1 MSATLALKLAWRDLK
16 ASPNLL
22 WIVVALAL
30 GVATLAAVGTARQAV
45 LEALERDA
53 AVLLG
58 GDVALRTTGAPIPP
72 EERRELVPQEG
83 ARTADVV
90 TVTTILGGPEGEDL
104 TVALKAVD
112 DAYPLYG
119 EVELAP
125 AMPLDRAFAESG
137 IVVAAGVLERLDLA
151 PGDRVTIGDKTF
163 TIRAELQ
170 AEPDRSGGG
179 FQIGPR
185 VFAKLGD
192 VQQAGILRRGS
203 VARYAFRIA
212 LPPETDAEAYAA
224 RLRAE
229 RGDRRWEIQTATA
242 AQPAIQRLVG
252 RLATFLTL
260 AGLAALATGGLGIA
274 LAARTH
280 LAGKLA
286 TMATLRALGGR
297 PRGVVGLY
305 ALQLAGLGAAGV
317 ALGLGLGALAP
328 LLLRFVPTSIL
339 PVTIDEPFAPAAL
352 ITAAAIG
359 ALVLAAS
366 IWLPL
371 AMARRVSPAS
381 LFRGGASADAP
392 ATWPDR
398 LAVAAIGAA
407 LVALVVATAD
417 DARLAAIVIGCFA
430 GGAALLAGL
439 VVLLQRGAGRLAAV
453 APPRLRLPLR
463 EIARPGGETTPTV
476 LALAL
481 GLTLLTVVGQTGRV
495 IDAEI
500 GARLPEQVPSI
511 LFLDIQPDME
521 ARFVETV
528 EGVPEA
534 RLLEMAPYLRA
545 RIVRI
550 DGTPAEEATIA
561 PEVEWTLRRDRAITW
576 SAAPP
581 TDEEMTAGEWWPA
594 DYEGPPLVAVEDET
608 ARGYGVGV
616 GDTLS
621 FNVLGRVVEAEIAA
635 LRPEIDPTS
644 GELIFLFA
652 FSPGLLER
660 APHSFIA
667 TVDVPDA
674 ARPELLDALGDTL
687 PTVTPVRIDEAID
700 AVRNVLERIR
710 AAVFVV
716 TGLTLASGLIVLAA
730 GLTAVRARQRYAAA
744 ILKALG
750 ARRADLTRTF
760 LVEHAATGALA
771 ALAGVLLG
779 AVGGWAIARFAL
791 DLPFVLAGGT
801 VGVIFVLA
809 MALTV
814 GAGMLGLARLVAQP
828 AQPLLRAG

>member
-1 MSATLALKLAWRDLK
+1 MSAALAFRLAWRDLK

-22 WIVVALAL
+22 WIALALAL
-30 GVATLAAVGTARQAV
+30 GVATLAAVGTAREAV

-58 GDVALRTTGAPIPP
+58 GDVALRTTGAPIPDA
-72 EERRELVPQEG
+72 ELAGLIPAE
-83 ARTADVV
+83 ARTAQVV
-90 TVTTILGGPEGEDL
+90 TATTILTGPTGEDL
-104 TVALKAVD
+104 TVALKGVED
-112 DAYPLYG
+112 GYPLYG
-119 EVELAP
+119 EVRLEP
-125 AMPLDRAFAESG
+125 AMPLADA
-137 IVVAAGVLERLDLA
+137 VADTGVAVAPGVLERLGLDR
-151 PGDRVTIGDKTF
+151 GDQVTIGDKSF
-163 TIRAELQ
+163 TVRAVLA

-185 VFAKLGD
+185 VVADLGD
-192 VQQAGILRRGS
+192 VEQAGILRRGN
-203 VARYAFRIA
+203 VARYALRIA
-212 LPPETDAEAYAA
+212 LPPATDAEAYAA
-224 RLRAE
+224 RLRAQ
-229 RGDRRWEIQTATA
+229 RGDARFEVQSAGA
-242 AQPAIQRLVG
+242 AQPTIERLVG

-260 AGLAALATGGLGIA
+260 ASLAALATGGLGIA

-297 PRGVVGLY
+297 PRGVIGLY
-305 ALQLAGLGAAGV
+305 AVQLTGLGAAGV
-317 ALGLGLGALAP
+317 TTGLVLGALAP
-328 LLLRFVPTSIL
+328 LALRFVPTSIL
-339 PVTIDEPFAPAAL
+339 PVTIEHPFAPAAL
-352 ITAAAIG
+352 ATAAAIG

-381 LFRGGASADAP
+381 LFRGGASDDAP
-392 ATWPDR
+392 ATRRDR
-398 LAVAAIGAA
+398 LAVAGLGLA
-407 LVALVVATAD
+407 LVGLVVLTAD
-417 DARLAAIVIGCFA
+417 DARLAAIVIGCVV
-430 GGAALLAGL
+430 GGAALLFAL
-439 VVLLQRGAGRLAAV
+439 VVALQRGAGRLAAV
-453 APPRLRLPLR
+453 APPKLRLPLR

-481 GLTLLTVVGQTGRV
+481 GLALLTVVGQTGRV
-495 IDAEI
+495 INAEI
-500 GARLPEQVPSI
+500 GARLPERVPST
-511 LFLDIQPDME
+511 LFLDIQPGMKE
-521 ARFVETV
+521 RFVDIV
-528 EGVPEA
+528 GGAGDA
-534 RLLEMAPYLRA
+534 RLMEIAPYLRA

-550 DGTPAEEATIA
+550 DGTPVEQAEIA

-581 TDEEMTAGEWWPA
+581 PGEKPTAGAWWPS
-594 DYEGPPLVAVEDET
+594 DYDGPPLVAVEDET

-635 LRPEIDPTS
+635 LRPDIDPAS
-644 GELIFLFA
+644 GELIFLFT

-667 TVDVPDA
+667 SVDVGDA
-674 ARPELLDALGDTL
+674 ARPALLDALGETL
-687 PTVTPVRIDEAID
+687 PTVTPVRIDEAIA
-700 AVRNVLERIR
+700 AVGEVLQRVR
-710 AAVFVV
+710 AAVFAVA
-716 TGLTLASGLIVLAA
+716 GLTLASGLIVLAA

-750 ARRADLTRTF
+750 ARRADLARTF

-779 AVGGWAIARFAL
+779 AGGGWAIARFAL

-801 VGVIFVLA
+801 ILVIFVLA

-814 GAGMLGLARLVAQP
+814 GAGLLGLARLVAQP
-828 AQPLLRAG
+828 AQPLLRAA

>member
-1 MSATLALKLAWRDLK
+1 MSPALALKLAWRDLK

-30 GVATLAAVGTARQAV
+30 GVATLAAVGTAREAV
-45 LEALERDA
+45 LTALERDA
-53 AVLLG
+53 AELLG

-72 EERRELVPQEG
+72 EERDALVPEG
-83 ARTADVV
+83 ARTGDVV
-90 TVTTILGGPEGEDL
+90 TVTTIVTGPAGEDL
-104 TVALKAVD
+104 TVALKGVD
-112 DAYPLYG
+112 GAYPLYG
-119 EVELAP
+119 AVELDP
-125 AMPLDRAFAESG
+125 AMPIEAALAEG
-137 IVVAAGVLERLDLA
+137 GLIVAPGVRDRLDVA
-151 PGDRVTIGDKTF
+151 VGDRITIGEKTF
-163 TIRAELQ
+163 TIRAVLE

-185 VFAKLGD
+185 VLARLGD
-192 VQQAGILRRGS
+192 VEEAGILRRGS

-212 LPPETDAEAYAA
+212 LPAEMDAEAYAA

-229 RGDRRWEIQTATA
+229 RGDARYEIQSASQ
-242 AQPAIQRLVG
+242 AQPGIERLVG

-297 PRGVVGLY
+297 PRDVVGLY
-305 ALQLAGLGAAGV
+305 ALQLAGLGAGGIGV
-317 ALGLGLGALAP
+317 GVGLGALAP
-328 LLLRFVPTSIL
+328 SLLRFVPTSVL
-339 PVTIDEPFAPAAL
+339 PVTIEDPFAPAAL
-352 ITAAAIG
+352 ATAAAIG

-392 ATWPDR
+392 ATTVDR

-407 LVALVVATAD
+407 LVVLVVLTAD
-417 DARLAAIVIGCFA
+417 DARLALIVLVCV
-430 GGAALLAGL
+430 GGGTALLAGL

-453 APPRLRLPLR
+453 APPKLRLPLR

-495 IDAEI
+495 INAEI
-500 GARLPEQVPSI
+500 DTRLPQQVPST
-511 LFLDIQPDME
+511 LFLDIQPDM
-521 ARFVETV
+521 ADRFVETV
-528 EGVPEA
+528 ERVDDA
-534 RLLEMAPYLRA
+534 ALMQLEPYLRA

-550 DGTPAEEATIA
+550 DGTPAEAAEIDADVA
-561 PEVEWTLRRDRAITW
+561 WTLRRDRAITW
-576 SAAPP
+576 SAEPP
-581 TDEEMTAGEWWPA
+581 AGEELTAGEWWPA
-594 DYEGPPLVAVEDET
+594 DYDGPPLVAVEDET
-608 ARGYGVGV
+608 AIGYGVGV
-616 GDTLS
+616 GDTLA

-644 GELIFLFA
+644 GELIFLFT

-660 APHSFIA
+660 APHSYIA
-667 TVDVPDA
+667 TVDVSDA
-674 ARPELLDALGDTL
+674 ARPALLDALRAEL

-700 AVRNVLERIR
+700 AVRDVLGRIR
-710 AAVFVV
+710 AAIFVV
-716 TGLTLASGLIVLAA
+716 AGLTLASGLIVLAA

-744 ILKALG
+744 ILKVLG

-791 DLPFVLAGGT
+791 VLPFVPAIGT
-801 VGVIFVLA
+801 LSVIFVLA

-814 GAGMLGLARLVAQP
+814 GAGVLGLARLVSQP

>member
-1 MSATLALKLAWRDLK
+1 
-16 ASPNLL
+16 
-22 WIVVALAL
+22 
-30 GVATLAAVGTARQAV
+30 
-45 LEALERDA
+45 
-53 AVLLG
+53 
-58 GDVALRTTGAPIPP
+58 
-72 EERRELVPQEG
+72 
-83 ARTADVV
+83 
-90 TVTTILGGPEGEDL
+90 
-104 TVALKAVD
+104 
-112 DAYPLYG
+112 
-119 EVELAP
+119 
-125 AMPLDRAFAESG
+125 
-137 IVVAAGVLERLDLA
+137 
-151 PGDRVTIGDKTF
+151 
-163 TIRAELQ
+163 
-170 AEPDRSGGG
+170 
-179 FQIGPR
+179 
-185 VFAKLGD
+185 
-192 VQQAGILRRGS
+192 
-203 VARYAFRIA
+203 
-212 LPPETDAEAYAA
+212 
-224 RLRAE
+224 
-229 RGDRRWEIQTATA
+229 
-242 AQPAIQRLVG
+242 
-252 RLATFLTL
+252 
-260 AGLAALATGGLGIA
+260 
-274 LAARTH
+274 
-280 LAGKLA
+280 
-286 TMATLRALGGR
+286 
-297 PRGVVGLY
+297 VVGLY
-305 ALQLAGLGAAGV
+305 ALQLAALGAGGV
-317 ALGLGLGALAP
+317 ALGVALGAVAP
-328 LLLRFVPTSIL
+328 FLLRFVPASVL

-352 ITAAAIG
+352 ATAAAIG

-381 LFRGGASADAP
+381 LFRGGASDDAP
-392 ATWPDR
+392 ATRVDW
-398 LAVAAIGAA
+398 LAVAGIGAA
-407 LVALVVATAD
+407 LVALVVVTAD
-417 DARLAAIVIGCFA
+417 DARLAAVVIGCVA
-430 GGAALLAGL
+430 GAAALLFGL

-453 APPRLRLPLR
+453 APPKLRLPLR

-500 GARLPEQVPSI
+500 GARLPADVPST
-511 LFLDIQPDME
+511 LFLDIQPDMRD
-521 ARFVETV
+521 RFVDTV
-528 EGVPEA
+528 AGTPDA
-534 RLLEMAPYLRA
+534 RLLEIRPYLRA

-550 DGTPAEEATIA
+550 DGTPAEEATID

-576 SAAPP
+576 SAEPP
-581 TDEEMTAGEWWPA
+581 ADEELTAGEWWPA
-594 DYEGPPLVAVEDET
+594 DYDGPPRVAVEDET

-621 FNVLGRVVEAEIAA
+621 FNVLGRVIEAEIAA

-644 GELIFLFA
+644 GELIFLFT

-674 ARPELLDALGDTL
+674 TRPQLLDALGETL

-716 TGLTLASGLIVLAA
+716 AGLTLASGLIVLAA

-779 AVGGWAIARFAL
+779 AGGGWAIARFAL

-801 VGVIFVLA
+801 VVVIFVLA

-814 GAGMLGLARLVAQP
+814 GAGLLGLARLVSQP
-828 AQPLLRAG
+828 AQPLLRAA